1 MNTKINEL
9 LTTVELRKILQ
20 DSLEYLGEIPPAGFS
35 KKIYQIRAE
44 RFNVLT
50 EEGSLINRLLD
61 DVKDTKEN
69 SKLTNGEFIQSQL
82 DKCKDDVFGKDA
94 LYLKEEHGSIKLL
107 KEGLLEVMHVLIETN
122 LNLGLIVDAL
132 VKELYE
138 SGDFREELSE
148 FFSYNEAYF
157 YSYAIESVA
166 YILKDYFED
175 GVGGI
180 ALELKNEELKLAGKK
195 PAKANGLAEVARAS
209 VGVSSCIEM
218 FHILKVAYRMGDE
231 QFIKRMNAMEN
242 EIKPY
247 DNEEVIM
254 TNFEENA
261 EIETLPSLFTDYT
274 DFCREK
280 SVKMYSAILANYM
293 VK

>member
-1 MNTKINEL
+1 MNTKINDL

-20 DSLEYLGEIPPAGFS
+20 DSLEYLGECPTAGFS
-35 KKIYQIRAE
+35 KKIYEIRAE
-44 RFNVLT
+44 RFNILNK
-50 EEGSLINRLLD
+50 EGSLINKLLD

-82 DKCKDDVFGKDA
+82 DKCRDDLFGKEA
-94 LYLKEEHGSIKLL
+94 LFLKEEHGSIKLE

-138 SGDFREELSE
+138 SGDFRKELSE

-166 YILKDYFED
+166 YILKNYFEE

-180 ALELKNEELKLAGKK
+180 NLELKNEELKLAGKK
-195 PAKANGLAEVARAS
+195 TAASNGLAEVARAS

-231 QFIKRMNAMEN
+231 QFVKRMNAMEN

-254 TNFEENA
+254 SNFEENA
-261 EIETLPSLFTDYT
+261 EIETLPKLFADYT
-274 DFCREK
+274 DFCRGK
-280 SVKMYSAILANYM
+280 SVKMYSEILARYTIR
-293 VK
+293 

>member
-20 DSLEYLGEIPPAGFS
+20 DSLEYLGEYPEAGFS

-50 EEGSLINRLLD
+50 KEGSLINKLLD
-61 DVKDTKEN
+61 DVKETREK

-82 DKCKDDVFGKDA
+82 DKCKDDLFGKDA
-94 LYLKEEHGSIKLL
+94 LYLVEEHGSMKLK

-132 VKELYE
+132 VKKLYE
-138 SGDFREELSE
+138 SGEFRKELSE

-157 YSYAIESVA
+157 YSYAVESVA
-166 YILKDYFED
+166 YILKEYFEE

-195 PAKANGLAEVARAS
+195 PVKSNGLAEVARAS
-209 VGVSSCIEM
+209 VGVSSCIGM

-231 QFIKRMNAMEN
+231 QFLKRLNAMEN

-247 DNEEVIM
+247 DNAEVIKS
-254 TNFEENA
+254 NFEENE
-261 EIETLPSLFTDYT
+261 EISTLPKLFTDYT
-274 DFCREK
+274 DFCRNI
-280 SVKMYSAILANYM
+280 SVKMYSAILANYA